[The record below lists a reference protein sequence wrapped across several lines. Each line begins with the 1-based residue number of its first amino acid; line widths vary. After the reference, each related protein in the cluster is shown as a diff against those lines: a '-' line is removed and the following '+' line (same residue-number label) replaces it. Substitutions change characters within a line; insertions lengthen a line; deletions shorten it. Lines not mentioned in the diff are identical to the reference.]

1 MDTTVPPS
9 QATVAGAATE
19 DKTVAI
25 LCYVTILG
33 FIAAIFM
40 HQSNKTQLG
49 AFHLR
54 QVLGLALTG
63 VVVGGICGVV
73 PILGWIVWFLVVIAM
88 FVLWLLG
95 LLSAL
100 RGDMQP
106 VPILGEH
113 YQRWFAGAFA

>member
-9 QATVAGAATE
+9 QAAVAGAATE

-25 LCYVTILG
+25 ISYVTIIG

-54 QVLGLALTG
+54 QVLGIVLTG
-63 VVVGGICGVV
+63 VVGGMVGVV
-73 PILGWIVWFLVVIAM
+73 PILGWIVCFFLVICL

-95 LLSAL
+95 LISAL
-100 RGDMQP
+100 RGDMRP

>member
-1 MDTTVPPS
+1 MRNSPVETTSESAAV
-9 QATVAGAATE
+9 AATE

-25 LCYVTILG
+25 LSYITLLG

-63 VVVGGICGVV
+63 AAGAICGVV
-73 PILGWIVWFLVVIAM
+73 PILGWIVWFLVVIGL
-88 FVLWLLG
+88 FVLWVIG
-95 LLSAL
+95 LLSAV
-100 RGDMQP
+100 RGDMRP

>member
-9 QATVAGAATE
+9 RAAVADVMTE

-25 LCYVTILG
+25 LSYVTILG
-33 FIAAIFM
+33 FIAAIFV
-40 HQSNKTQLG
+40 HQSRKTELG

-54 QVLGLALTG
+54 QVLGLVLTG
-63 VVVGGICGVV
+63 VVGGVCAVV
-73 PILGWIVWFLVVIAM
+73 PILGWIVWFLVVIGL

-95 LLSAL
+95 LISAL
-100 RGDMQP
+100 KGDMRP
-106 VPILGEH
+106 VPLLGEH